1 MDNSFVDL
9 RLNHHAAQ
17 AEEGFW
23 PSFTDIM
30 TVILMIFMLAMV
42 VLLIRNMELLDQL
55 RSTMAAEQEAMELVK
70 TAGEENQTLEERLLS
85 REYELSMMRMQLM
98 RAEEQQEQQ
107 EAAIASQ
114 LHQISSLSLER
125 DDLES
130 NIIRLTHDKDDL
142 NVQVSRLTHDKD
154 SLNVQVTRLTTDTN
168 RLQVLIDDATRSVEN
183 LSEDVNRLT
192 KRQTL
197 TLGELKSL
205 RTSYRAQSEE
215 LAVAQAQNMDS
226 DQTLADL
233 KIDFQALKIKY
244 DKLVRPARTSRGKFV
259 VVVRFAKIKGQLV
272 IDYKAPGSEVFDT
285 VSRKQLDQSLTRLKA
300 QESNQLYV
308 KVIIP
313 KNSGLSYNEAWTFTN
328 QMHRKY
334 DYYFQEDAKKERMI
348 NE

>member
-1 MDNSFVDL
+1 MDNGFVDL

-70 TAGEENQTLEERLLS
+70 TTGEENQTLEERLLS

-98 RAEEQQEQQ
+98 RSEEQQEQQ

-114 LHQISSLSLER
+114 LHQISSLSRER

-130 NIIRLTHDKDDL
+130 NVTRLTHDKDDL
-142 NVQVSRLTHDKD
+142 NILVTRLTHDKD
-154 SLNVQVTRLTTDTN
+154 SLNLQVTRLTTDTN
-168 RLQVLIDDATRSVEN
+168 RLQVQVDDATRSIEN
-183 LSEDVNRLT
+183 LTEDMDRVTSRHALT
-192 KRQTL
+192 QD
-197 TLGELKSL
+197 ELDSL
-205 RTSYRAQSEE
+205 RTSFRAQSEE
-215 LAVAQAQNMDS
+215 LAQAQAKNMDA

-244 DKLVRPARTSRGKFV
+244 DKLVRPARTSRGKIV
-259 VVVRFAKIKGQLV
+259 VVVRFAKVKGKLV
-272 IDYKAPGSEVFDT
+272 IDYKTPGGKTFKT
-285 VSRKQLDQSLTRLKA
+285 VSRKQLDQSLTRLKT

-313 KNSGLSYNEAWTFTN
+313 KNSGLSYSEAWTFTN

-334 DYYFQEDAKKERMI
+334 DYYFQEEAKKERMI

>member
-70 TAGEENQTLEERLLS
+70 TTGEENQTLEERLLS

-98 RAEEQQEQQ
+98 RSEEQQ

-114 LHQISSLSLER
+114 LHQISSLSRER

-130 NIIRLTHDKDDL
+130 NVTRLTHDKDDL
-142 NVQVSRLTHDKD
+142 NILVTRLTHDKD
-154 SLNVQVTRLTTDTN
+154 NLNVQVTRLTTDTN
-168 RLQVLIDDATRSVEN
+168 RLQLQIDDATRSIEN
-183 LSEDVNRLT
+183 LTEDMNRVSSRHALT
-192 KRQTL
+192 QD
-197 TLGELKSL
+197 ELDSL
-205 RTSYRAQSEE
+205 RTSFRAQSEE
-215 LAVAQAQNMDS
+215 LAQAQAKNVDA

-244 DKLVRPARTSRGKFV
+244 DKLVRPARTSRDKFV

-272 IDYKAPGSEVFDT
+272 IDYKAPGSESFKT

-300 QESNQLYV
+300 HKANQLYV

-328 QMHRKY
+328 QMHKKY

>member
-70 TAGEENQTLEERLLS
+70 TTGEENQTLEERLLS

-98 RAEEQQEQQ
+98 RTEEQQEQQ

-114 LHQISSLSLER
+114 LHQISSLSRER

-130 NIIRLTHDKDDL
+130 NVTRLAHDKDDLNILVTRLTHDKDNL
-142 NVQVSRLTHDKD
+142 NVQVS
-154 SLNVQVTRLTTDTN
+154 RLTTDTN
-168 RLQVLIDDATRSVEN
+168 RLQVQVDNAIRSIEN
-183 LSEDVNRLT
+183 LTEDINRVT
-192 KRQTL
+192 SRHTL
-197 TLGELKSL
+197 TQGELESL
-205 RTSYRAQSEE
+205 RTSFRAQSEE
-215 LAVAQAQNMDS
+215 LAQAQAQNVDA

-233 KIDFQALKIKY
+233 EIDFQALKIKY
-244 DKLVRPARTSRGKFV
+244 DKLIRPARTSRGKFV
-259 VVVRFAKIKGQLV
+259 VVVRFAKTKGQLV
-272 IDYKAPGSEVFDT
+272 IDYKAPGGETFNT
-285 VSRKQLDQSLTRLKA
+285 VSRKQLDQSLTRLKVQKA
-300 QESNQLYV
+300 NQLYV

-313 KNSGLSYNEAWTFTN
+313 KNSGLSYSEAWSFTN

>member
-70 TAGEENQTLEERLLS
+70 TTGEENQTLEERLLS

-98 RAEEQQEQQ
+98 RAEEQQE
-107 EAAIASQ
+107 AAIASQ
-114 LHQISSLSLER
+114 LHQISSLSRER

-130 NIIRLTHDKDDL
+130 NVTRLTHDKDDL
-142 NVQVSRLTHDKD
+142 NILVTRLTHDKD
-154 SLNVQVTRLTTDTN
+154 NLNVQVSRLTTDTN
-168 RLQVLIDDATRSVEN
+168 RLQLQVDDATRSIDN
-183 LSEDVNRLT
+183 LTEDINRISS
-192 KRQTL
+192 RHTL
-197 TLGELKSL
+197 AQDELESL
-205 RTSYRAQSEE
+205 RTSFRAQSEE
-215 LAVAQAQNMDS
+215 LAQAQAQNMDA

-244 DKLVRPARTSRGKFV
+244 DKLIRPARTSRDKFV

-272 IDYKAPGSEVFDT
+272 IDYKAPGSETFKT

-328 QMHRKY
+328 QMHKKY